1 MADKAVTDQAWAEA
15 ARRCRLSPDEVRMAR
30 ELGFKARS
38 PLNNLPSPQQ
48 PWNAPVAEWVRDL
61 YEKRQPRTEQRRR
74 RRARALGLVD
84 PGTEAPAP
92 PAATPPSSSA

>member
-48 PWNAPVAEWVRDL
+48 PWNAPVA
-61 YEKRQPRTEQRRR
+61 
-74 RRARALGLVD
+74 
-84 PGTEAPAP
+84 
-92 PAATPPSSSA
+92 